1 MKYINKKRLV
11 RTFCELAK
19 IKSPSGNEQEITAF
33 IMKEYADL
41 ADCCQDGY
49 GNIIMKAGG
58 SGKPLILCAHLDT
71 VPVASEAS
79 IVPIIEKD
87 RVASNGKT
95 VLGADNKDSVAA
107 ILEMLRVIKE
117 RKLKHRAI
125 EIVLTRE
132 EEAISKGV
140 QNLDLSLLS
149 GKECVIADFPAPF
162 GTIVKS
168 APYCFKFE
176 TKITGKRCHVKEP
189 EEGVNASLILARSI
203 TRLPLGRVN
212 KLTTSNIAYSFSG
225 LKGIVDQKNLA
236 ELKKENRNSVPD
248 FAAVFGEVRGADL
261 KAVEKTLQDIKKIF
275 LQDASILG
283 GRART
288 NIKKLAGGY
297 LFEKDLP
304 LIKHIER
311 IFLTQGIEP
320 NFEDS
325 IGGSDANILNNRGIV
340 SICISAAHKNQHQL
354 SEYLVIDDLVKLTDF
369 YLRLVTEER

>member
-1 MKYINKKRLV
+1 
-11 RTFCELAK
+11 
-19 IKSPSGNEQEITAF
+19 
-33 IMKEYADL
+33 MKECSAL
-41 ADCCQDGY
+41 ADCRQDDY
-49 GNIIMKAGG
+49 DNIIMKIEG

-71 VPVASEAS
+71 VPVASETS
-79 IVPIIEKD
+79 IVPVIEKD

-95 VLGADNKDSVAA
+95 VLGADNKDSIAA
-107 ILEMLRVIKE
+107 ILEILRIIKE
-117 RKLKHRAI
+117 RKFRHRAL
-125 EIVLTRE
+125 EIVFTRE
-132 EEAISKGV
+132 EEAISKGA

-149 GKECVIADFPAPF
+149 GKECIIADFPAPF
-162 GTIVKS
+162 GTIVTS

-189 EEGVNASLILARSI
+189 EEGVNASLILARAI
-203 TRLPLGRVN
+203 ARLPLGRVN

-236 ELKKENRNSVPD
+236 ELKKEDRNSVPD

-261 KAVEKTLQDIKKIF
+261 KAVEKALQDIKKVF
-275 LQDASILG
+275 SQDASILG

-288 NIKKLAGGY
+288 DIKKLAGGY

-311 IFLTQGIEP
+311 IFLTQGIKP
-320 NFEDS
+320 NFEGS
-325 IGGSDANILNNRGIV
+325 IGGSDANILNNRGITSV
-340 SICISAAHKNQHQL
+340 CISAAHKNQHKL

-369 YLRLVTEER
+369 YLRLVTEKR